1 MPRFTIHSWND
12 DGSVNEPW
20 MYPELTPTVKKLI
33 DFRYRL
39 LPHLY
44 NLLWRYHRWYDPV
57 IRPTF
62 FDFPHDDRCY
72 VENDDMMLGS
82 DLLVAAV
89 VEPGATS
96 RRIYLPASTG
106 WYDHWRGDY
115 YDGGREI
122 EVEAPMDRTPLFARE
137 GSAIAVN
144 LAPQHFAQRADER
157 GFEIFPHRGRGHFEY
172 ECFEDDGESNGYRQ
186 GRYWTW
192 RLDVISDPEQISI
205 QVDRRGAGFTDSAE
219 TRLLFPRNEM
229 RSINLTSG
237 QVVSDTVQGLHRDI
251 RVALNTG
258 ASR

>member
-1 MPRFTIHSWND
+1 
-12 DGSVNEPW
+12 
-20 MYPELTPTVKKLI
+20 MYPELTSTVKSLI

-44 NLLWRYHRWYDPV
+44 NLLWRYHRLYDPI

-62 FDFPHDDRCY
+62 FDSPHDDRCY
-72 VENDDMMLGS
+72 AENDDMMLGS

-96 RRIYLPASTG
+96 RRIYLPTSTG
-106 WYDHWRGDY
+106 WYDYWRGDY
-115 YDGGREI
+115 YEGGREI
-122 EVEAPMDRTPLFARE
+122 EVEAPMDRTPLFTRE
-137 GSAIAVN
+137 GCAIAVN

-157 GFEIFPHRGRGHFEY
+157 GFEIFPHRGRGHFEC

>member
-1 MPRFTIHSWND
+1 
-12 DGSVNEPW
+12 

-144 LAPQHFAQRADER
+144 LAPQHLAQRADER

-172 ECFEDDGESNGYRQ
+172 ECFEDDGESSGYRE
-186 GRYWTW
+186 GRCWTW
-192 RLDVISDPEQISI
+192 RLDVDSDSEGISI
-205 QVDRRGAGFTDSAE
+205 QIDRRGTGFDDQAE
-219 TRLLFPRNEM
+219 TRLLFPRSEK
-229 RSINLTSG
+229 RRINFSSG
-237 QVVSDTVQGLHRDI
+237 RIVSDSVRGMSRDI

-258 ASR
+258 PSR